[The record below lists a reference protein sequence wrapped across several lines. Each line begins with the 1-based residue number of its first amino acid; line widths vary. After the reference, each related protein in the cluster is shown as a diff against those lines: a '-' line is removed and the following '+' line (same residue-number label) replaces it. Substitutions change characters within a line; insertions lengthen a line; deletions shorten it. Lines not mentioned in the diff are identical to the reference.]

1 MYTMGMSELLD
12 IEAEPVYDF
21 SAIVAANIRAQL
33 ALNSVNQKELAKAI
47 GINQGAVSARWR
59 GKRQWQLEDLAKV
72 AAVLGT
78 TPWELVQPM
87 EDKEK
92 LPQLDSNQQP
102 FDYGYLLVGVAVVSA
117 IGVCVFRR
125 LMKHE
130 RY

>member
-1 MYTMGMSELLD
+1 M
-12 IEAEPVYDF
+12 
-21 SAIVAANIRAQL
+21 AANIRAMA
-33 ALNSVNQKELAKAI
+33 ALNGVSQKELAKAI
-47 GINQGAVSARWR
+47 GVNQGSVSVRWR

-102 FDYGYLLVGVAVVSA
+102 FDYGYLLVGMAVVSA
-117 IGVCVFRR
+117 IGVCII
-125 LMKHE
+125 KHE